1 MYIRTFKQE
10 GRTYYYLMGKL
21 EGESKNGYRRYLGTA
36 DRIFRDLEEL
46 DTLRKQRIP
55 RTNVCIDFSEN
66 TVPSL
71 VREQHYPEIGRMYR
85 EIMQQK
91 RKKGKEV
98 AQFIRRHMNR
108 VNLGTALN
116 YVSALRKGDIYQSP
130 SRTGK
135 RVDSLD
141 KYIRRMVCALK
152 ACEVDSSHLIIME
165 LQKIEPRFMEFWN
178 SKQGSHGKNW
188 HSSLEEITEQTV
200 SSKE

>member
-21 EGESKNGYRRYLGTA
+21 EGEIKNGYRRYLGTA

-55 RTNVCIDFSEN
+55 RTNVCIYFSEN

-98 AQFIRRHMNR
+98 AQFIIRHMNR

-178 SKQGSHGKNW
+178 SKKGSHGKNW